1 MNRLL
6 LLLSGLGLV
15 AAFPPTQQQAAGGHH
30 KGAAGHDQNCVDI
43 SRYSELQY
51 NTSRP
56 TICTYRVTQQCKN
69 EVTQRVCANVPVT
82 TCTLQPQPEC
92 TKTPLSKQVLRNDKV
107 EQRQY
112 TSKVCRP
119 AGQQTITQTKTR
131 PVCKQVAKPQHC
143 ESKWVINDLGE
154 KVWDG
159 NENCAEE
166 LVEECSLETYTQ
178 PIVVPVVSCQDGEVL
193 TYQEPVVASEE
204 VTAFSSH
211 CKPAASPVCSTTSR
225 QECIEVTAGDCVD
238 TIVPECGASQE
249 TFQVPYQTFDHR
261 LKCLA

>member
-1 MNRLL
+1 MNLL
-6 LLLSGLGLV
+6 LLLLTTATAVGLV
-15 AAFPPTQQQAAGGHH
+15 AAVPGQGGHH
-30 KGAAGHDQNCVDI
+30 RGSHDKNCVDI
-43 SRYSELQY
+43 SRYSQLQH
-51 NTSRP
+51 NTTRP
-56 TICTYRVTQQCKN
+56 TICSYRLAKQCQQHQ
-69 EVTQRVCANVPVT
+69 QRVCANVPVT

-92 TKTPLSKQVLRNDKV
+92 SKTPVSKQVLRNDRV

-112 TSKVCRP
+112 TAKECRP
-119 AGQQTITQTKTR
+119 AGQQTISQKKTR
-131 PVCKQVAKPQHC
+131 PVCKKVSKPQHC

-178 PIVVPVVSCQDGEVL
+178 PIPIPVVSCQDGEVL
-193 TYQEPVVASEE
+193 SYEEPIFNSEE

-211 CKPAASPVCSTTSR
+211 CKPAASPVCSTTSK
-225 QECIEVTAGDCVD
+225 QECIEVAYEECVD
-238 TIVPECGASQE
+238 KIVPECGASQQ

-261 LKCLA
+261 LKCLV